1 MACQLGLGPA
11 PGRQT
16 AFAELVGNGFHHQF
30 MLSSVFVGAEQLL
43 AVVPWSGGASEGIAA
58 EETAAEA

>member
-1 MACQLGLGPA
+1 
-11 PGRQT
+11 
-16 AFAELVGNGFHHQF
+16 LVGNGFHHQF
-30 MLSSVFVGAEQLL
+30 MLASVFVGAEQLL